1 MGLFSLNW
9 FKSQKEKQLE
19 ELQHQI
25 EVKRLENT
33 LERLDQKEKSIFQ
46 TSTSTASGTWCPVI
60 NIPAGESSY
69 QTSHSVPVSKPY
81 TNIKMVNDVLTV
93 VLNDGSIITKSN
105 ANAEDFTKARECR
118 TEACLLTL
126 VGSAEIVKEKKEAEA
141 AYEKAKNIQR
151 GAEYLSKFKDFEMK
165 HGSLYLKGIN
175 RSIPPLMVEKFLEI
189 MGEYSYNGEANIEE
203 IDYMVQEDDE
213 YQGLKRFFMWC
224 CLNPR
229 AEVADKLYNF
239 LVNNSF
245 RITKQGFFVA
255 LRNVVTLHGSNE
267 LVHFVSNAYNKVKA
281 VWKKSPNDYTVFLKD
296 GEYKMVHKS
305 VFEELEPCTLCDG
318 SGYVPYHEED
328 DWFEGYTN
336 CNDGDN
342 VECPECSGSGTVY
355 KHCEEEYGEEIGNLT
370 ELYLDLPNRAE
381 NRFTDA
387 HTRTFDIRIGRAV
400 SMDPGKCR
408 WNTDD
413 CGAEGLHFTSDEIH
427 YVGCGDTSVLVLI
440 NPMKVVGIG
449 QSKGRCWEYLPIMTV
464 PREEATEILHDLE
477 FDTLEL
483 DESYAIR
490 ELENLAEKAKEGF
503 TAEAKKYDFNLP
515 ALSTVEVLSIVKS
528 LDEIK
533 QEISKR
539 IVNID

>member
-9 FKSQKEKQLE
+9 FKSQKEKELE
-19 ELQHQI
+19 NLRHEI
-25 EVKRLENT
+25 EVKNLERS
-33 LERLDQKEKSIFQ
+33 LERLSKTDVDIINPMRMF
-46 TSTSTASGTWCPVI
+46 TSPVSTWT
-60 NIPAGESSY
+60 PAPSSN
-69 QTSHSVPVSKPY
+69 SVPVSKPY
-81 TNIKMVNDVLTV
+81 SNIKMVNDVLTV

-126 VGSAEIVKEKKEAEA
+126 VGSPEIQKEKKEAEA

-203 IDYMVQEDDE
+203 IDYMVQEDEE

-281 VWKKSPNDYTVFLKD
+281 VWKKKPDDYIVFLKH
-296 GEYKMVHKS
+296 GEYVMVHKS
-305 VFEELEPCTLCDG
+305 IFEQLEPCTFCDE
-318 SGYVPYHEED
+318 SGNVPCEADEYDED
-328 DWFEGYTN
+328 
-336 CNDGDN
+336 NDCYGEDSC
-342 VECPECSGSGTVY
+342 ECPECYGSGTVY
-355 KHCEEEYGEEIGNLT
+355 VYDKANYGEEIGNLT
-370 ELYLDLPNRAE
+370 ELYLDLPNRAD

-413 CGAEGLHFTSDEIH
+413 CGAEGLHFTSDEIN
-427 YVGCGDTSVLVLI
+427 YVGCGDTSVIVLI

-464 PREEATEILHDLE
+464 PREEVTEILHDLE

-503 TAEAKKYDFNLP
+503 TAEATKYDFNLP